1 MNRIETIKAGKDGLD
16 VLDDIYRYAKAGW
29 EAVTPDDTERL
40 KWYGIFLRKPT
51 PGYFMM
57 RVRITNGIAT
67 AEQVRAL
74 TDVTRRFGRDILDIT
89 TRQQIELRWM
99 QIDTIPDVIEA
110 LTAVGLCS
118 LQTGMDNVRNVVG
131 CPLAGLLPNELLD
144 ASRVALDYTSSFIRN
159 REFTN
164 LPRKFN
170 VGVTG
175 CRDNCTHAEAQDIAL
190 IPATIG
196 CDGEERVPGFNV
208 LVGGKMGSGGFRAA
222 SPLDAFIELHE
233 AAELCTLITLIFRDF
248 GPREARSKARLA
260 FLIEERGEAWLRET
274 LEDRLGHPLR
284 RAGRDERT
292 DEQADHAGVTRQAQ
306 DGFVAV
312 GLVVPAGRILVD
324 QLEEVVRLSSVYA
337 GNEIRFTVG
346 QNVIIPHV
354 PELRLPE
361 LLSEPLLVDLAAS
374 PAMRGLVS
382 CTGTDFCNLALVDT
396 KTRAVAIAGEMAA
409 RANGDAAPLR
419 VHWSG
424 CPAGCGNHE
433 LADIGLVGK
442 RIRHNGAIV
451 EAVDVFVGGRSGP
464 NGRRATRI
472 LEDVPCDDLLSVMEG
487 LASQV
492 GPGPVAARPDSRR
505 SRRQRTD
512 RHTPPRIRFEFPR
525 IGL

>member
-1 MNRIETIKAGKDGLD
+1 MNRIETIKAEKDGLD
-16 VLDDIYRYAKAGW
+16 ILDDIYRYAIEGW

-57 RVRITNGIAT
+57 RVRITNGIAS

-74 TDVTRRFGRDILDIT
+74 ADVTRRFGRDILDIT

-99 QIDTIPDVIEA
+99 QIDTTPDVIEA

-131 CPLAGLLPNELLD
+131 CPLAGLLPNELFD
-144 ASRVALDYTSSFIRN
+144 ASPVARDYTTSFIGK

-170 VGVTG
+170 VAVTG

-190 IPATIG
+190 VPATIG
-196 CDGEERVPGFNV
+196 GDDEERVPGFNV
-208 LVGGKMGSGGFRAA
+208 LIGGKMGSGGFRAA
-222 SPLDAFIELHE
+222 SPLDVFVELHE
-233 AAELCTLITLIFRDF
+233 AAELCTAITLIFRDF
-248 GPREARSKARLA
+248 GLREARSKARLA
-260 FLIEERGEAWLRET
+260 FMVEERGEAWLRKT

-292 DEQADHAGVTRQAQ
+292 DEQADHVGVTRQAQ
-306 DGFVAV
+306 AGLVAV
-312 GLVVPAGRILVD
+312 GLVVPAGRILVG
-324 QLEEVVRLSSVYA
+324 QLEEVARLSGVYA
-337 GNEIRFTVG
+337 GNEVRFTTG
-346 QNVIIPHV
+346 QNLIIPHA
-354 PELRLPE
+354 PESRLPD
-361 LLSEPLLVDLAAS
+361 LLAEPLLRELS
-374 PAMRGLVS
+374 PDPPLAMRGLVS

-396 KTRAVAIAGEMAA
+396 KTRAVAIAKEMAA

-442 RIRHNGAIV
+442 RIRHNGEIV

-464 NGRRATRI
+464 SGRRATRI

-492 GPGPVAARPDSRR
+492 SRGLC
-505 SRRQRTD
+505 SG
-512 RHTPPRIRFEFPR
+512 TPRLTAIT
-525 IGL
+525 L